1 MRLVFKIERV
11 AENPEEE
18 RILRKRKNSEE
29 QLIKEESQVVFKR
42 LVSLL
47 YIFMILGIM
56 FVLLM
61 EIKNR
66 YHTDVF
72 DGLNFPFEDYYN
84 GVTKGF

>member
-11 AENPEEE
+11 AENQEEE
-18 RILRKRKNSEE
+18 RILRRRHADDD
-29 QLIKEESQVVFKR
+29 LIKEEHQVIFKR
-42 LVSLL
+42 LVSVL
-47 YIFMILGIM
+47 YIVMILGIM
-56 FVLLM
+56 FVMLM

-84 GVTKGF
+84 GITKGF

>member
-1 MRLVFKIERV
+1 M
-11 AENPEEE
+11 
-18 RILRKRKNSEE
+18 
-29 QLIKEESQVVFKR
+29 FKR

-56 FVLLM
+56 FVMLM

-84 GVTKGF
+84 GVTQGF